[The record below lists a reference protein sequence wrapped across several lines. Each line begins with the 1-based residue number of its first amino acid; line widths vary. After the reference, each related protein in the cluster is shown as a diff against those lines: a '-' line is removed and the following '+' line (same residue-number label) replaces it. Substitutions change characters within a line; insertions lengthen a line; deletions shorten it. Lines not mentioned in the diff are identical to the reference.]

1 MASWPEGTNNHQV
14 HLVSK
19 GSHEAHLETGHGHC
33 RRSGNCRAVRPAG
46 QRSYGERLARAGTC
60 GVRADRQHGRQ
71 HDRRLHTDQRRRT
84 AAGRH
89 PPDRRGRGSN
99 ERLRRRPSL
108 VGGLGSGGQF
118 PVSIAV
124 HGDQVFVLNAWGG
137 ASVAGFR
144 QFGGYLI
151 PVPSW
156 TRDLG
161 LQTSSS
167 TVFTA
172 TPGQIGFTPDGSQ
185 LVVTTKNAADTVDVF
200 RDGLFGPSAEPTVT
214 SLPGAGGLRGRRDPA
229 GRDLPGSGAGPR
241 HRTRNHLQNTVATFA
256 IAPSGRLT
264 QLVRCSGWTRCR
276 CRRWRRTAPGTVTEP
291 VSVREPPGDGAV
303 TLQGTTPTDAGTVD
317 AAVSSDGQ
325 YLYVQAGGPGNV
337 DACRIKGTLQRCLS
351 VGGSRP
357 VWGRCSHCRSVPVST
372 SARCP
377 YWSKVNPNGTGPDFD
392 GAVVV
397 GQGTGI
403 ASRHRVPRRAGY
415 RVARPLPL
423 P

>member
-1 MASWPEGTNNHQV
+1 MI
-14 HLVSK
+14 
-19 GSHEAHLETGHGHC
+19 
-33 RRSGNCRAVRPAG
+33 
-46 QRSYGERLARAGTC
+46 
-60 GVRADRQHGRQ
+60 
-71 HDRRLHTDQRRRT
+71 
-84 AAGRH
+84 
-89 PPDRRGRGSN
+89 
-99 ERLRRRPSL
+99 
-108 VGGLGSGGQF
+108 GSGGQF

-241 HRTRNHLQNTVATFA
+241 HRTRNHLQDTVATFA

-403 ASRHRVPRRAGY
+403 ASRHRVPRRAG
-415 RVARPLPL
+415 
-423 P
+423 